1 MSLPAARRRGRR
13 VWAAIAVAA
22 LTISLAPVSVPAAA
36 ARPSTSPTPAQSLQP
51 TPGASSARSHP
62 AQPSKPTVPKPKPPK
77 PKAPKLK
84 APKPEAQPKPPK
96 PKPDKPKHHAL
107 PVLPRAQLDN
117 PWAQRVR
124 FAQRRALVQ
133 ELERR
138 ASKPRA
144 KHRPRASKHRPVWPD
159 RQHRN
164 RRHRPATPLGTPA
177 GAASC
182 PSSLNTQ
189 PVTGNFSQQP
199 EHAASLLIRSGR
211 TDPYYLVARIQGPGT
226 AAVESCG
233 SVSLEANLVATQ
245 PTASWLMYTG
255 PHTIVQAA
263 AYGSTSRVPPA
274 TWSKYYRTALWDD
287 TGGWDQ
293 NPLFD
298 SVAAGTTLAKAFLAG
313 TGTIEVWDTLD
324 WLQTTGGCQQC
335 DLSGYTIESATLQET
350 SGGLPA
356 SDLSGTTIRNVTFGP
371 GYSLDGASLR
381 GARLENVTFGA
392 GANLAGADL
401 TGATFANVTMP
412 SAVLTGADL
421 SNAVFVGTNTI
432 SAPQLTGARLD
443 GISLSAGTT
452 ISGAAI
458 GKTAAGTTCT
468 TAADADLTV
477 GAFTVGS
484 VAPCLGT
491 PSFAGSLIRPTAVPL
506 PLWTSVSWNNAIVV
520 FDGSTQAYLK
530 GANLTGVQ
538 MQGASLWGS
547 VADLSNVNLTK
558 AALDGAAF
566 TNAQLTGATLQG
578 VSATRAS
585 FAGADL
591 TSAKLDQ
598 PQGMTTSFDYASF
611 MRATLDN
618 ATFNSSLIRAAN
630 FTQASAHG
638 STDFGNVKAAA
649 AVFDRAHI
657 LGNPLAFRGA
667 AFGPS
672 DTFTKPVSF
681 VSAVLGGNKNAS
693 TGISFESADLAGAN
707 FAQSQCIGCAFS
719 DSTDLTGVDF
729 QEAYLEGAT
738 FVSTTLTDATFAN
751 SQTSSGN
758 GTWTFALGL
767 AESASGAYA
776 VSYGPTSFAGSAS
789 TDVAF
794 CPTGE
799 RPDPTTGCLT
809 KMDGHPTV
817 PTPDCSAAGLDACP
831 TKVTTVVGTSGTAGA
846 PPAHVRQPQAVAV
859 APNGSVFFADAAN
872 HVVVQVEPGGQG
884 VPIAGNG
891 QAGDSGDGG
900 PALDAE
906 LESPTGLAIAS
917 DGTTLYVSDAG
928 SDRVRKLTR
937 VVDTGTGAT
946 SYTISAVA
954 GSGDECTDLQSSCGD
969 GTDPS
974 QAQFSDPAA
983 LWIDPVDNVYV
994 ADTDA
999 DRVRVIVAGGGAGT
1013 VQRGLAGPAGIT
1025 GDQLGQLYV
1034 SNTDAATVLRLGP
1047 NGSSTVVLGT
1057 GTPGYNGTYTADPL
1071 NPSVKNQPKQ
1081 GTLAQ
1086 TNRPLGLATN
1096 LANQVFVTEA
1106 GNGIVRRI
1114 STSGYLSITAGKT
1127 NSSDTATDTS
1137 ANPDGLY
1144 SNQTGFKTPVGV
1156 AVTADGQFVVT
1167 DAGYYRV
1174 RAFGPYPPS

>member
-1 MSLPAARRRGRR
+1 MSASDGRRRDRR
-13 VWAAIAVAA
+13 LLAA
-22 LTISLAPVSVPAAA
+22 LLVATLAMLLAPAGVIPVADAQP
-36 ARPSTSPTPAQSLQP
+36 RTSPQS
-51 TPGASSARSHP
+51 ASSSP
-62 AQPSKPTVPKPKPPK
+62 NKSKPHQTRVPKPKAAKHKSTPPK
-77 PKAPKLK
+77 PHKPNSHG
-84 APKPEAQPKPPK
+84 PKPHKPRPR
-96 PKPDKPKHHAL
+96 AL

-117 PWAQRVR
+117 PWAQRLR
-124 FAQRRALVQ
+124 FAQRRALVT

-138 ASKPRA
+138 ATKA
-144 KHRPRASKHRPVWPD
+144 RPRHHARPSKDRPTWPD
-159 RQHRN
+159 RRHRN
-164 RRHRPATPLGTPA
+164 RVHRPATALGAPA

-226 AAVESCG
+226 AATESCS
-233 SVSLEANLVATQ
+233 SVSLEANLVATE

-255 PHTIVQAA
+255 PHTVVQAT
-263 AYGSTSRVPPA
+263 AYGSTSRNPPA
-274 TWSKYYRTALWDD
+274 TWTKYYRTALWDD

-298 SVAAGTTLAKAFLAG
+298 NVAAGTTLAKAFLAG

-350 SGGLPA
+350 NGGLPA
-356 SDLSGTTIRNVTFGP
+356 SDLSGATIRNVTFGP
-371 GYSLDGASLR
+371 GYSLDGANLR
-381 GARLENVTFGA
+381 GARFENVTFGS

-401 TGATFANVTMP
+401 TGATLVNVTMP
-412 SAVLTGADL
+412 SAVLTGANL
-421 SNAVFVGTNTI
+421 SDAAFVGTNAIT
-432 SAPQLTGARLD
+432 APQLAGAKLD
-443 GISLSAGTT
+443 GISLSAGTS
-452 ISGAAI
+452 ISGALI
-458 GKTAAGTTCT
+458 GKAAASTKCT

-477 GAFTVGS
+477 GAFTVAS
-484 VAPCLGT
+484 VTPCLET
-491 PSFAGSLIRPTAVPL
+491 PSFAGSMIKPSAVPL
-506 PLWTSVSWNNAIVV
+506 SLWTSVSWNNAIPV

-530 GANLTGVQ
+530 GANLTGLQ
-538 MQGASLWGS
+538 MQGASFWGS
-547 VADLSNVNLTK
+547 VADLSGVNLTK
-558 AALDGAAF
+558 AALDGTAF
-566 TNAQLTGATLQG
+566 TNATLTGATLQG
-578 VSATRAS
+578 ASATRAS
-585 FAGADL
+585 FAGANL
-591 TSAKLDQ
+591 SSAKLDQ
-598 PQGMTTSFDYASF
+598 PQGMITTFDYASF

-618 ATFNSSLIRAAN
+618 ATFNGSLIRAAN

-649 AVFDRAHI
+649 AIFDRAHI

-672 DTFTKPVSF
+672 DSFTKPVSF

-719 DSTDLTGVDF
+719 NGTDLTGVDF
-729 QEAYLEGAT
+729 QESYLEGAT

-767 AESASGAYA
+767 TESASGAYA

-789 TDVAF
+789 ADVAF

-831 TKVTTVVGTSGTAGA
+831 TKVTTVVGTSGVAGA
-846 PPAHVRQPQAVAV
+846 PTTHVRQPQAVAV

-872 HVVVQVEPGGQG
+872 HVVVQVESGGQG

-891 QAGDSGDGG
+891 QSGDSGDGG

-928 SDRVRKLTR
+928 SNRIRKLTR
-937 VVDTGTGAT
+937 VVDTGTGT
-946 SYTISAVA
+946 VSYTISAVA
-954 GSGDECTDLQSSCGD
+954 GSGEECANLQSTCGD
-969 GTDPS
+969 GSDPQ
-974 QAQFSDPAA
+974 QAQFSEPAA
-983 LWIDPVDNVYV
+983 LWVDPVDNVYV
-994 ADTDA
+994 ADTEA
-999 DRVRVIVAGGGAGT
+999 DRVRVIIAGGGVGT
-1013 VQRGLAGPAGIT
+1013 VQSGLSGPAGIA

-1034 SNTDAATVLRLGP
+1034 SNTDAATVLRLGR
-1047 NGSSTVVLGT
+1047 NGSSTRVLGT
-1057 GTPGYNGTYTADPL
+1057 GTAGYNGTYTADPL
-1071 NPSVKNQPKQ
+1071 NPSVKDQPKL

-1086 TNRPLGLATN
+1086 TNRPMGLATN
-1096 LANQVFVTEA
+1096 LANQVFVAEA

-1137 ANPDGLY
+1137 TNPDGLY
-1144 SNQTGFKTPVGV
+1144 SNQTGFKTPVGI

-1174 RAFGPYPPS
+1174 RGFGPYPPS